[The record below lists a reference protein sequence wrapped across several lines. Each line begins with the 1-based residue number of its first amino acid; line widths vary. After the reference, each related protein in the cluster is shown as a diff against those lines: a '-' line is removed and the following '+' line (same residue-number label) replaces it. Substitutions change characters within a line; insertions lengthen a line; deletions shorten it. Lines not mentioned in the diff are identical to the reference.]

1 MKIIELFAGIGAP
14 HMALKKCG
22 INCEVVGISE
32 IDKFADKAYHYI
44 HGEATN
50 FGDITKIQELP
61 PCDFLHASSP
71 CQSFSNAGK
80 RNGVQG
86 ESGLIYE
93 FYRLM
98 DNYKNRDELPKFIS
112 FENVPEL
119 KTNFKEVYDELIKN
133 LNDWGYNT
141 YDGILSAH
149 HYGNPT
155 IRTRLFVIGIRKD
168 IDNGGFKM
176 PNSTVAT
183 SKCINDFV
191 DEEDNNTKYKNV
203 PYHDLKKGGGV
214 WKGWL
219 EIGVKRPTQS
229 NRVADQN
236 GYCPTI
242 TRSYAGVYIKAKKDL
257 GYRLLSP
264 HELWKISG
272 YSEEDWAK
280 IKNNFSSSR
289 IDKLIGNSIALGP
302 LEAIYTNLK
311 PLIDN

>member
-22 INCEVVGISE
+22 IDCEVVGISE
-32 IDKFADKAYHYI
+32 IDKFADKAYRYI

-61 PCDFLHASSP
+61 FCDFLHASSP

-93 FYRLM
+93 FYRLV
-98 DNYKNRDELPKFIS
+98 DNYKDRDELPNFIS

-119 KTNFKEVYDELIKN
+119 KTNFQEVYQELIKKF
-133 LNDWGYNT
+133 NDWGYNT
-141 YDGILSAH
+141 YDDILSAYY
-149 HYGNPT
+149 YGNPT

-168 IDNGGFKM
+168 IDNGKFKM
-176 PNSTVAT
+176 PCSTIAT
-183 SKCINDFV
+183 SKCINDFL
-191 DEEDNNTKYKNV
+191 DEETDNTKYKNV
-203 PYHDLKKGGGV
+203 PYHDLKRSGGV

-219 EIGVKRPTQS
+219 EIGVKQSTQS
-229 NRVADQN
+229 NRVVDEN
-236 GYCPTI
+236 KYCPTV
-242 TRSYAGVYIKAKKDL
+242 TRSFTGIYIKAKKNP

-272 YSEEDWAK
+272 YSEEDWIK
-280 IKNNFSSSR
+280 IKDNFSNSR
-289 IDKLIGNSIALGP
+289 INKLIGNSIALGP
-302 LEAIYTNLK
+302 LEAIYMNLK
-311 PLIDN
+311 PLINN